1 MTDTTPGAAP
11 ARPREITGTTPVH
24 RLAAALTDLEPL
36 LGAVTEPLRVAP
48 PPGLAPGARS
58 AFLATVDALT
68 AELGV
73 PRLTPAAPDDELW
86 SVELAVSAHLSRAL
100 ETASPVAALG
110 ADPEAAD
117 PEAAGRAVAVARAGP
132 PGRPVA
138 LRSHDGAPLRGY
150 QAGAPDLPAVV
161 VVPAVG
167 MPVGLAAPWLR
178 ALAGVRHVVTW
189 ESRGMFAGADAPGLF
204 PMNRYDLAAQAADV
218 VAVLDGF
225 GIEEAHVMGLCGGAA
240 IALAAAAASPRV
252 ASLSLWHGDY
262 ELGGDAAKTP
272 HQRDVQNL
280 LAMAG
285 RSPRNALGLHRMMR
299 RPQALD
305 ALRADI
311 AHHLLHPYASAALMH
326 RYGQLN
332 GEIMTT
338 DCRPLLEEV
347 RQPTLVVSSDQ
358 DTTAHPEGSVHVA
371 RHLSCST
378 LRMMPHGNHL
388 TAFDAAPALVRVLTD
403 FTRAPATPTR
413 HAREGA

>member
-1 MTDTTPGAAP
+1 MTDSTPGTAP
-11 ARPREITGTTPVH
+11 ARPGEITGATPVH
-24 RLAAALTDLEPL
+24 RLAAALTELEPL

-58 AFLATVDALT
+58 AFQATVDALT
-68 AELGV
+68 AELRV
-73 PRLTPAAPDDELW
+73 PRLALAASDDELW
-86 SVELAVSAHLSRAL
+86 SVELAISKHLSRAL
-100 ETASPVAALG
+100 G
-110 ADPEAAD
+110 AMPPEAVLD
-117 PEAAGRAVAVARAGP
+117 GGPEAAGRAVDVARAAP

-167 MPVGLAAPWLR
+167 MPIGLAAPWLR

-189 ESRGMFAGADAPGLF
+189 ESRGMFASTDAPGL
-204 PMNRYDLAAQAADV
+204 PVMNRHDLAAQAADV

-280 LAMAG
+280 LAMAS

-338 DCRPLLEEV
+338 DCRPLLEQV
-347 RQPTLVVSSDQ
+347 RQPTLVVSSHQ

-371 RHLSCST
+371 EHLPCAT

-403 FTRAPATPTR
+403 FTRAPAVPAR